1 VDRADKIAAGCWAS
15 SVIADQA
22 SPSNSALV
30 RIDIKRRDP
39 LTGTLPSPLAAVI
52 GDRIPGGKPAAPVP
66 APVNLDLT
74 DVQASDVTVPVKN
87 GNASGPA
94 RRPQWPEP
102 PASNGTAPAS
112 PAADEN
118 LADWI

>member
-1 VDRADKIAAGCWAS
+1 M
-15 SVIADQA
+15 
-22 SPSNSALV
+22 

-52 GDRIPGGKPAAPVP
+52 GDRIPGGKPAASVP
-66 APVNLDLT
+66 APVSLDLT
-74 DVQASDVTVPVKN
+74 DVQAPDVLVTPVKN
-87 GNASGPA
+87 GTVA
-94 RRPQWPEP
+94 RNGNRTQWPGP